1 MKKRVK
7 AKKVIKAPAVV
18 KLEPAAKSP
27 WKISPE
33 LLAWSKRDRRSRG
46 QLMLT
51 PTELF
56 MVAKPPP
63 GVLPKDTK
71 LAMDDAITSSIA
83 WGQNQLG
90 NVWINQGYTFLG
102 YAYLAELAQIPEYR
116 LISSVIAT
124 EMTRKWIKIQSASED
139 AGQSERI
146 EQLTKE
152 LDRLGVRDAFRTLAE
167 QDGFFGRTH
176 LYIDTGDTDARDEL
190 KTPLF
195 SEDEKVG
202 ITSRKL
208 KKGDLRA
215 LKTIEPVWCYPAN
228 YDANDP
234 LKDQWYNPDQWF
246 VMGKQLHK
254 TRLLTFVARPVPDML
269 KPAFSFG
276 GLSLTQ
282 MAKPYVDNW
291 LRTRQSVNDLIHAF
305 SVMILKTDLQTMLQG
320 GSPDLLQDRADL
332 FNNLRDNLGLMMV
345 NKDSEDFANV
355 SVPLGTL
362 DKLQAQ
368 AQEHICSVSR
378 MPLVKYTG
386 LSPTGLNA
394 SSDGEIRVFYDTI
407 HAEQENF
414 FRPHLTTVI
423 ALAQI
428 NLWGTTDPDLTFI
441 FEPLWEMDDEA
452 LARVRKSD
460 ADMATAY
467 VDGGVLHPEEIRQ
480 AIHDDP
486 TSPFNSIDVSDVPE
500 PPAEEGMEGD
510 LTEED
515 DGGAK
520 ETTAAA

>member
-1 MKKRVK
+1 MKKRIK
-7 AKKVIKAPAVV
+7 AKAFARKMSIPKARPKVVDTKTPF
-18 KLEPAAKSP
+18 
-27 WKISPE
+27 KISPE
-33 LLAWSKRDRRSRG
+33 LLSWSKSIGHRQAETITAA
-46 QLMLT
+46 QL
-51 PTELF
+51 F
-56 MVAKPPP
+56 AAAKPHP
-63 GVLPKDTK
+63 GVLPPKAK
-71 LAMDDAITSSIA
+71 LAMDDCISSSIA
-83 WGQNQLG
+83 WGQDQLG
-90 NVWINQGYTFLG
+90 SAWINQGYTFLG
-102 YAYLAELAQIPEYR
+102 YAYLSELAQIPEYR

-124 EMTRKWIKIQSASED
+124 EMTRKWIKIQSVSED
-139 AGQSERI
+139 DKQSERI
-146 EQLTKE
+146 EQLNKE
-152 LDRLGVRDAFRTLAE
+152 LDRLGARDAFRVLAE
-167 QDGFFGRTH
+167 QDGFFGRSH
-176 LYIDTGDTDARDEL
+176 LYFDTGNGDERDEL

-195 SEDEKVG
+195 AENDKEGLVSK
-202 ITSRKL
+202 KL
-208 KKGDLRA
+208 KKGQLRA
-215 LKTIEPVWCYPAN
+215 LKTVEPVWCYPAN
-228 YDANDP
+228 YNSDDP
-234 LKDQWYNPDQWF
+234 LKDTWYNPDQWF

-254 TRLLTFVARPVPDML
+254 TRLLTFVSKPVPDML

-320 GSPDLLQDRADL
+320 GSPDSLQARADL

-414 FRPHLTTVI
+414 FRPHLTTVV

-428 NLWGTTDPDLTFI
+428 NLWGVIDKDLTFI
-441 FEPLWEMDDEA
+441 FEPLWEMDDKD
-452 LARVRKSD
+452 LAAIRKTD
-460 ADMATAY
+460 ADAAGVY
-467 VDGGVLHPEEIRQ
+467 IDKGVLHPEEVRQ
-480 AIHDDP
+480 QLHDDQD
-486 TSPFNSIDVSDVPE
+486 SPFNSIDVSDVPE
-500 PPAEEGMEGD
+500 PPVDESMEG
-510 LTEED
+510 LGEED
-515 DGGAK
+515 GK
-520 ETTAAA
+520 EASTKSET